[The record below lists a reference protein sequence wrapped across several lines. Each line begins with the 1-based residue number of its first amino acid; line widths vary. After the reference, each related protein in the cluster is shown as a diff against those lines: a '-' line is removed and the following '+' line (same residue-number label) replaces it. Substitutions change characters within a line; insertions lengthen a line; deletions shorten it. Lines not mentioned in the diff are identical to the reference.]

1 MSADRDVVVLGGGLS
16 GLAAATRLAD
26 AGLRVRLLEARG
38 VLGGRTTSFRD
49 PRTGETIDNGQ
60 HAMLGCYRETLAWLD
75 RLGARHTVSEQP
87 SLRLPLVDATGRHL
101 VLATPDWPAPWHL
114 AAAVARLPG
123 LSLADRLSLARIAP
137 ALHRASRAVATGSP
151 LPCDAEETVAAW
163 LARHG
168 QRGRP
173 LELIWE
179 PLALAALNQ
188 SIGTATAPT
197 FVRVLGRVFG
207 GSAREGALVL
217 ANRPLAQV
225 FAEPAARVL
234 QALGAEIVL
243 HAPAQVMLERGRV
256 TAVSVRGVPRPASRV
271 VLATPWFTW
280 PRALAGDTRPVA
292 GIIDA
297 ARLTRPSPIVTVS
310 LAFDRPAIDTP
321 VVGFP
326 GQWAQWAFDTSHLA
340 APGEAAGR
348 RVALVVSGADEALRM
363 EEADVVRKAH
373 AVLTR
378 AGGQAREARLLGSRV
393 LREPRATFSLA
404 PGQPARPPTRTAAG
418 GLYLASDW
426 VDTGL
431 PATIEGAIEAGR
443 RAAEAVLRD
452 G

>member
-1 MSADRDVVVLGGGLS
+1 MQDMIAAKFDPPVWMGEQISRDL
-16 GLAAATRLAD
+16 
-26 AGLRVRLLEARG
+26 LLER
-38 VLGGRTTSFRD
+38 L
-49 PRTGETIDNGQ
+49 NGAFT
-60 HAMLGCYRETLAWLD
+60 HRLTL
-75 RLGARHTVSEQP
+75 V
-87 SLRLPLVDATGRHL
+87 
-101 VLATPDWPAPWHL
+101 
-114 AAAVARLPG
+114 
-123 LSLADRLSLARIAP
+123 
-137 ALHRASRAVATGSP
+137 
-151 LPCDAEETVAAW
+151 
-163 LARHG
+163 
-168 QRGRP
+168 
-173 LELIWE
+173 
-179 PLALAALNQ
+179 
-188 SIGTATAPT
+188 
-197 FVRVLGRVFG
+197 
-207 GSAREGALVL
+207 
-217 ANRPLAQV
+217 
-225 FAEPAARVL
+225 
-234 QALGAEIVL
+234 
-243 HAPAQVMLERGRV
+243 HAPAGYGKTSLLAQWRDSLDPAAAQVAWLTLEHDDRDPKRFVNYLLLAMLQE
-256 TAVSVRGVPRPASRV
+256 
-271 VLATPWFTW
+271 
-280 PRALAGDTRPVA
+280 ALDAGDTRPVA

-443 RAAEAVLRD
+443 LAAEAVLRD